1 MVAGAVIGRTW
12 LGIASAGWADV
23 VSGRRAGHPQPQR
36 KLGG

>member
-1 MVAGAVIGRTW
+1 MVAGAVIGRPW
-12 LGIASAGWADV
+12 LGNAPAGWADV